1 MQKVAELLNVI
12 GTIGECF
19 WIYCI
24 IDILFERRVIT
35 KRFLKNKWGVILSN
49 IIFAA
54 LIILIMNQQVLTSPW
69 TMIVWVF
76 YVVISACVFWKT
88 ELLSAMAVA
97 GTYCLGIL
105 VVGIA
110 EISLTGVFGGSE
122 LIELTTMRN
131 GWHRVVYLLICIPVW
146 WALNL
151 FLTFWLKK
159 KISSRNSLR
168 YWTCLSF
175 VGIVGSAFIA
185 SQLLADF
192 SVEISIIGFLFI
204 IILLMFLYGM
214 FLLQKSSLYKSKV
227 EFLEKNNELME
238 KSYDQISRIYSE
250 NAKIYHDMRHYLN
263 AIYRL
268 LKQDDKRAEE
278 YLEQIL
284 MPLDMATVTN
294 RTGIEIL
301 NVIFQEMDMKSQE
314 RNLKMDFD
322 VQQLPQ
328 DIMISRKDLCALF
341 VNLLENAV
349 EAARS
354 IVYVNVRQ
362 IHKMLFIQIRNDYIV
377 PPKVKDGKFQT
388 TKADGEKHGWG
399 TQIVEQIV
407 QKYDGKLEYSID
419 ENYVNIEAML
429 NDVE

>member
-1 MQKVAELLNVI
+1 M
-12 GTIGECF
+12 
-19 WIYCI
+19 
-24 IDILFERRVIT
+24 
-35 KRFLKNKWGVILSN
+35 
-49 IIFAA
+49 
-54 LIILIMNQQVLTSPW
+54 
-69 TMIVWVF
+69 
-76 YVVISACVFWKT
+76 
-88 ELLSAMAVA
+88 
-97 GTYCLGIL
+97 
-105 VVGIA
+105 
-110 EISLTGVFGGSE
+110 
-122 LIELTTMRN
+122 
-131 GWHRVVYLLICIPVW
+131 
-146 WALNL
+146 
-151 FLTFWLKK
+151 
-159 KISSRNSLR
+159 
-168 YWTCLSF
+168 SF

-250 NAKIYHDMRHYLN
+250 NAKIYHDMRHHLN

-341 VNLLENAV
+341 VNLLEM
-349 EAARS
+349 
-354 IVYVNVRQ
+354 I
-362 IHKMLFIQIRNDYIV
+362 ILFHQR
-377 PPKVKDGKFQT
+377 
-388 TKADGEKHGWG
+388 
-399 TQIVEQIV
+399 
-407 QKYDGKLEYSID
+407 
-419 ENYVNIEAML
+419 
-429 NDVE
+429 